1 MVLEPNCSIL
11 AACLPT
17 YGPLLSGGRA
27 PESLVRSVRS
37 VFSLRSARSN
47 NASATSLPRSRNKSA
62 GESQVE
68 LHDLEVENYSRKVS
82 REVVPPVP
90 SVPAQVPTG
99 KGPVGNPAGGEW

>member
-17 YGPLLSGGRA
+17 YGPLVSGGRA
-27 PESLVRSVRS
+27 PESIVRSVRS

-47 NASATSLPRSRNKSA
+47 NASAASLPRSRNKSA

-68 LHDLEVENYSRKVS
+68 LHDLEVENTYSGKVS

-90 SVPAQVPTG
+90 SVPAQAGVG
-99 KGPVGNPAGGEW
+99 KAVGNPAGGEW